1 MVLLYENNPD
11 EVWNSNSQELQ
22 RRLYVITGLSY
33 SPNNNGNDYG
43 TITLIHHQ
51 DARLKSDIKPSK
63 GAFRVNADFRSG
75 IILYHT
81 QFKALVKSVDFE
93 LNDLGEIRKIRND

>member
-11 EVWNSNSQELQ
+11 EILNANQQELQ
-22 RRLYVITGLSY
+22 RRLYAITGLSY

-51 DARLKSDIKPSK
+51 DARPKNEIKPSK
-63 GAFRVNADFRSG
+63 GAFRVNGEFRSG

-81 QFKALVKSVDFE
+81 QFKALINGVDFE
-93 LNDLGEIRKIRND
+93 LNDLGEIKRISND